1 MVVLVAPEVGAR
13 SAWMRNALLVMVLA
27 GEPGA
32 EDAVPGSSLEPATR
46 TSGALVRVREP

>member
-1 MVVLVAPEVGAR
+1 MVLVAPEVGAR

-32 EDAVPGSSLEPATR
+32 EHAVPGSSLEPPTR
-46 TSGALVRVREP
+46 MSCALPRVRDP